1 MKTPTPSAHSRDAN
15 ALAYFVGTAF
25 VAILFFLPLCTLL
38 NLYVAD
44 GLLSALTGDPL
55 RLSRDNDFA
64 AAVVCFSLTIPGICG
79 GRLAA
84 HAHIAATFIAR
95 YLPLLLPL
103 PLFLAVLILC
113 VRSCFGSAPLYR
125 LAGLAFLLTYG
136 PFLLNFLNW
145 SRACPPARGRR
156 AGMACLLLVLAPFCA
171 GLAVSL
177 HDTQATLITG
187 DHDAVGVME
196 NEDFWKAF
204 TPDRPDNAL
213 ARPSAPPSLRLGE
226 TLPRLNG
233 ILAAR
238 PLYVAAIRAVSRLD
252 ADGRPLPDK
261 TWIERLARAGV
272 LTPHY
277 HPDSVD
283 IFFGLPPSERQ
294 LAALRAEWLT
304 PVVRP
309 VAHEGLIFFVHKD
322 NPVRSL
328 TSEQLRRIYTGEI
341 ANWQEVGGHD
351 ERILPFQ
358 HEAEDENQILLERL
372 ILRGEE
378 AAPPLR
384 EEYSPSEHSL
394 TPESRVARY
403 RKRTGAL
410 GFGLRRYLADWF
422 PDGDIRLLAVDGVTP
437 TDANLRDGSYPLALP
452 LCLIT
457 CRPLNREG
465 HAFRDWLLGPE
476 GRDLIRRA
484 GYLPWEDENGGES
497 DGDAGKGRDRD
508 APPCR

>member
-156 AGMACLLLVLAPFCA
+156 AGMVCLLLVLAPFCA

-187 DHDAVGVME
+187 DHDAVGVIGNE
-196 NEDFWKAF
+196 NFWKAF

-272 LTPHY
+272 LMPH
-277 HPDSVD
+277 HSPDSVD

-294 LAALRAEWLT
+294 LAAIFQELEERGAENINLVT
-304 PVVRP
+304 AAHYVPQLLGAFRLYRPKIPVVWNTHSYEKLEALKALDRYIDVYLP
-309 VAHEGLIFFVHKD
+309 DLKYFSPRI
-322 NPVRSL
+322 
-328 TSEQLRRIYTGEI
+328 SERYTGR
-341 ANWQEVGGHD
+341 ADYFDVASRAVAFMAQRRCDMRGGKLYAGCIVRH
-351 ERILPFQ
+351 L
-358 HEAEDENQILLERL
+358 
-372 ILRGEE
+372 
-378 AAPPLR
+378 
-384 EEYSPSEHSL
+384 
-394 TPESRVARY
+394 V
-403 RKRTGAL
+403 
-410 GFGLRRYLADWF
+410 
-422 PDGDIRLLAVDGVTP
+422 
-437 TDANLRDGSYPLALP
+437 LP
-452 LCLIT
+452 LCVNDSIALMKWFLTLQTDAYFSLMGQYTPCGDISAFPELSRRITPREYKKAEDFLISSGYEHIF
-457 CRPLNREG
+457 LQ
-465 HAFRDWLLGPE
+465 ALG
-476 GRDLIRRA
+476 A
-484 GYLPWEDENGGES
+484 ADEQFIPDFS
-497 DGDAGKGRDRD
+497 DGTDTLF
-508 APPCR
+508 